1 MAKPRIFISSTF
13 YDFKQIRTD
22 IDILI
27 RDLGYEAVRN
37 ETGDIPHGMEKK
49 LDEYCYKEIDNVDI
63 LVAIIGGRFGSTS
76 SKEEYSITQ
85 MEIQEAIKK
94 NKPVFIFIEESVS
107 HEYETYILNKDNG
120 TIKYKYVDDIKI
132 FKFIEHIKGIPR
144 NNPIF
149 TFKSSQDVG
158 KILKN
163 QWAGLFKNYLQ
174 ENSMKSELNVVK
186 NLEETT
192 RTLNQLVQVFIQEKN
207 GNDETIKDILIFNHP
222 LFDEL
227 QKFFKIQYR
236 LYFKNY
242 RQATELFQGLGYSD
256 HNDYMG
262 DNDSYLVWE
271 KNENGVHYSLK
282 ISKELFDV
290 NKNLKI
296 INRLEWVPT
305 LINFDTVEY
314 DITFDDDFPF

>member
-1 MAKPRIFISSTF
+1 
-13 YDFKQIRTD
+13 
-22 IDILI
+22 
-27 RDLGYEAVRN
+27 
-37 ETGDIPHGMEKK
+37 MEHS
-49 LDEYCYKEIDNVDI
+49 L
-63 LVAIIGGRFGSTS
+63 
-76 SKEEYSITQ
+76 
-85 MEIQEAIKK
+85 
-94 NKPVFIFIEESVS
+94 IFIEESVS

-163 QWAGLFKNYLQ
+163 EWAGLFKNYLQ

-236 LYFKNY
+236 LYFKKY
-242 RQATELFQGLGYSD
+242 RQATELYQGLGYSD